1 MKFQPLINLLLT
13 KHANRLHQGVKL
25 KLAMINLIILLS
37 LSLSSSKS
45 FVIRPTSTSTFLP
58 TSQSQKCQIDSSSK
72 LLATTLKVSG
82 GEASA
87 PLSQRTAIDGE
98 LDGPLLNDIELLNE
112 ILASIVK
119 RESPAVHDKF
129 LELRDYGLDRAA
141 HPDGAMAP
149 LEQMIQCA
157 KDLTPYEALEVMR
170 TFSIALNLVN
180 AAEVYH
186 RQRLMRDEESAAD
199 EESSN
204 VGPLPLIMDSVRG
217 TVEHILDTE
226 DASKEDIMKKL
237 CQQQVE
243 IVLTAHP
250 TEVNRRT
257 LLRKYRQI
265 AENLAILDRP
275 FLHPFEKSEAKLELR
290 RIISSVWGA
299 DQIRREKPTPQQE
312 AAGGIAIIE
321 STLWDSVPSYLRK
334 LDAQC
339 RVSLGEKL
347 PQDMVP
353 LKISSWMGGD
363 RDGNPN
369 VTPLVTKE
377 VMLHQR
383 LRAAKLYLKDL
394 NALYDELA
402 ISSSFSDEFRVYANS
417 IKDSKDSRELYRRVI
432 GHLKKR
438 FIRTVHL
445 CEVELASLETES
457 YLSKIAASSVSVGS
471 TTIYDETLDPI
482 LKSSELLEPLQAMYT
497 SLSDTGFSDVAEG
510 LLLDV
515 IRRVNC
521 FGMTLVT
528 LDIREE
534 SGKHAAAMDAI
545 TKYLGIGSYLEW
557 DEEARCNFLQSE
569 LNSKRPFFRTRDM
582 DKLGFDDDVMKTLE
596 TYQMISTLDI
606 ETLGAYVIS
615 QAQTASDVL
624 NVMVLQKQFGMSED
638 KAMRVSPLFETLDD
652 LNNAPDV
659 LQSLFSM
666 PTYVGAVNGKQEVM
680 VGYSDSAKDAG
691 RLAANWALY
700 ESQEKMTN
708 IAAEHNIE
716 LTFFHGK
723 GGTVGRGGNPALYRA
738 ILSHPPNTINGR
750 FRVTEQGEMI
760 TQNFGTIET
769 AERTFDIYTAA
780 VLREAFV
787 KHVEPKEEWR
797 TQMQRISK
805 VSCDDYREL
814 VRHNTEFVPYFRQA
828 TPELE
833 LATMNIGSRPAKR
846 NPKGGIESLRA
857 IPWTFA
863 WTQTRTHLSAWLGV
877 GPALNDEH
885 ENSELNMREMYAEW
899 PWFRETVDLI
909 AMILSKTDFSISKNY
924 DEQLVHKTSANI
936 AELGNTIRD
945 MLVSTREGVTKITG
959 TTDIAG
965 PHRQLQR
972 LSNIIRNPYV
982 DPINVV
988 QAELLKRVRSMDD
1001 DSKLS
1006 KEELEEKRLI
1016 QDALI
1021 VSIKGIVQ
1029 GMRNSG

>member
-1 MKFQPLINLLLT
+1 MKLHPQIAHNLIGVKLKMINLLL
-13 KHANRLHQGVKL
+13 
-25 KLAMINLIILLS
+25 LLS
-37 LSLSSSKS
+37 LTFSSSKS
-45 FVIRPTSTSTFLP
+45 FQISPTAF
-58 TSQSQKCQIDSSSK
+58 QCKSS

-82 GEASA
+82 GETYA
-87 PLSQRTAIDGE
+87 PITQREKADDV
-98 LDGPLLNDIELLNE
+98 LDAPLLNDIELLND
-112 ILASIVK
+112 ILANIVE
-119 RESPAVHDKF
+119 RESPKVHDKF

-149 LEQMIQCA
+149 LNQMIESA

-186 RQRLMRDEESAAD
+186 RQRLMRDEEGYAD
-199 EESSN
+199 ESSDT
-204 VGPLPLIMDSVRG
+204 VGPLPLLLDSVRG
-217 TVEHILDTE
+217 TVEHMLETGE
-226 DASKEDIMKKL
+226 ASSKEEIMEKL
-237 CQQQVE
+237 CSQKVE

-257 LLRKYRQI
+257 LLRKYRQV
-265 AENLAILDRP
+265 AENLALLDRP
-275 FLHPFEKSEAKLELR
+275 GLHPFEKSEAKLELK

-299 DQIRREKPTPQQE
+299 DQIRRKKPTPQQE

-321 STLWDSVPSYLRK
+321 STLWEAIPSYLRK

-339 RVSLGEKL
+339 KVSLGQNL
-347 PQDMVP
+347 PQEVVP

-402 ISSSFSDEFRVYANS
+402 ISSNFSKEFRVYANS
-417 IKDSKDSRELYRRVI
+417 IQDNINKRELYRRVLS
-432 GHLKKR
+432 HLKKR
-438 FIRTVHL
+438 FIRTIQY
-445 CEVELASLETES
+445 CEDELNKLQTQS
-457 YLSKIAASSVSVGS
+457 YLSTIAASAVSVGS
-471 TTIYDETLDPI
+471 SPSYDESIDPI
-482 LKSSELLEPLQAMYT
+482 LKADESLVPLKMIYSSLEE
-497 SLSDTGFSDVAEG
+497 TGFKDVAEG
-510 LLLDV
+510 LLLDC
-515 IRRVNC
+515 IRRVVC

-545 TKYLGIGSYLEW
+545 TRYLGIGSYLEW
-557 DEEARCNFLQSE
+557 DEETKCNFLQSE

-582 DKLGFDDDVMKTLE
+582 DKLGFEDEVLKTLK
-596 TYQMISTLDI
+596 TYQMASTLDI

-615 QAQTASDVL
+615 QAKTASDVL
-624 NVMVLQKQFGMSED
+624 AVMVLQKQFGMSD
-638 KAMRVSPLFETLDD
+638 SKAMRVAPLFETLDD
-652 LNNAPDV
+652 LTNAPDV
-659 LQSLFSM
+659 LKSLFSM

-691 RLAANWALY
+691 RFAASWALY
-700 ESQEKMTN
+700 ESQEKMTE
-708 IAAEHNIE
+708 IAKVNNIE

-738 ILSHPPNTINGR
+738 ILSHPPGTINSR

-760 TQNFGTIET
+760 TQNFGTIGT

-780 VLREAFV
+780 ILREAFV
-787 KHVEPKEEWR
+787 DHVKPKKEWR
-797 TQMQRISK
+797 DQMNRISK
-805 VSCDDYREL
+805 LSCDDYRAL
-814 VRHNTEFVPYFRQA
+814 VRHNAEFVPYFRQA

-877 GPALNDEH
+877 GPALMDED
-885 ENSELNMREMYAEW
+885 ENSAENMTEMYKEW

-924 DEQLVHKTSANI
+924 DDQLVHKTSENI
-936 AELGNTIRD
+936 AKLGDTIRD
-945 MLVSTREGVTKITG
+945 MLVNTREGVVKITG
-959 TTDIAG
+959 TTNIAG
-965 PHRQLQR
+965 PHAQLQR

-988 QAELLKRVRSMDD
+988 QAELLKRLRSMEED

-1006 KEELEEKRLI
+1006 KKELEEKNLI

-1021 VSIKGIVQ
+1021 VSINGIVQ

>member
-1 MKFQPLINLLLT
+1 
-13 KHANRLHQGVKL
+13 
-25 KLAMINLIILLS
+25 
-37 LSLSSSKS
+37 
-45 FVIRPTSTSTFLP
+45 
-58 TSQSQKCQIDSSSK
+58 
-72 LLATTLKVSG
+72 
-82 GEASA
+82 
-87 PLSQRTAIDGE
+87 
-98 LDGPLLNDIELLNE
+98 
-112 ILASIVK
+112 
-119 RESPAVHDKF
+119 
-129 LELRDYGLDRAA
+129 
-141 HPDGAMAP
+141 
-149 LEQMIQCA
+149 
-157 KDLTPYEALEVMR
+157 
-170 TFSIALNLVN
+170 
-180 AAEVYH
+180 
-186 RQRLMRDEESAAD
+186 
-199 EESSN
+199 
-204 VGPLPLIMDSVRG
+204 
-217 TVEHILDTE
+217 
-226 DASKEDIMKKL
+226 
-237 CQQQVE
+237 
-243 IVLTAHP
+243 
-250 TEVNRRT
+250 
-257 LLRKYRQI
+257 
-265 AENLAILDRP
+265 
-275 FLHPFEKSEAKLELR
+275 
-290 RIISSVWGA
+290 
-299 DQIRREKPTPQQE
+299 
-312 AAGGIAIIE
+312 
-321 STLWDSVPSYLRK
+321 
-334 LDAQC
+334 
-339 RVSLGEKL
+339 
-347 PQDMVP
+347 MVP

-1029 GMRNSG
+1029 GMRNSGDRKSVV

>member
-1 MKFQPLINLLLT
+1 MKPQPLINLFT
-13 KHANRLHQGVKL
+13 QGLKVKL
-25 KLAMINLIILLS
+25 TMINLILLLS
-37 LSLSSSKS
+37 LTFSSSKS
-45 FVIRPTSTSTFLP
+45 FQIRPSKSAFLP
-58 TSQSQKCQIDSSSK
+58 KQSQCQIDSSSK

-82 GEASA
+82 GETSA
-87 PLSQRTAIDGE
+87 PLSQRASID
-98 LDGPLLNDIELLNE
+98 DVVDAPLLNDIELLSG
-112 ILASIVK
+112 ILATIVE
-119 RESPAVHDKF
+119 RESPKVHDKF
-129 LELRDYGLDRAA
+129 LELRSYGLDRAA

-149 LEQMIQCA
+149 LEQMIECA

-186 RQRLMRDEESAAD
+186 RQRLMRDEESEAD
-199 EESSN
+199 ESSSN
-204 VGPLPLIMDSVRG
+204 VGPLPLLMDSVRG
-217 TVEHILDTE
+217 TIDYVLESGE
-226 DASKEDIMKKL
+226 AASTEDIMDKL
-237 CQQQVE
+237 CRQKVE

-257 LLRKYRQI
+257 LLRKYRQV
-265 AENLAILDRP
+265 AENLAKLDRP
-275 FLHPFEKSEAKLELR
+275 GLHPYEKSEAMLELR

-299 DQIRREKPTPQQE
+299 DQIRRKKPTPQQE

-321 STLWDSVPSYLRK
+321 STLWEAIPSYLRK

-339 RVSLGEKL
+339 RVSLGKKL
-347 PQDMVP
+347 PQNAVP

-402 ISSSFSDEFRVYANS
+402 ISSNFSNEFRVYANS
-417 IKDSKDSRELYRRVI
+417 IKDNKDKRELYRRVI

-438 FIRTVHL
+438 FIRTVHM
-445 CEVELASLETES
+445 CEAELATLHTQS
-457 YLSKIAASSVSVGS
+457 YLSAVAASSISVGS
-471 TTIYDETLDPI
+471 STAHDETIDPI
-482 LKSSELLEPLQAMYT
+482 MKASELLEPLQIIYS
-497 SLSDTGFSDVAEG
+497 SLVETGFNDVAEG
-510 LLLDV
+510 LLLDL

-545 TKYLGIGSYLEW
+545 TRYLGIGSYLEW
-557 DEEARCNFLQSE
+557 NEETKCNFLQSE

-582 DKLGFDDDVMKTLE
+582 DKLGFDEGVLNTLK
-596 TYQMISTLDI
+596 TYQMASTLDI

-624 NVMVLQKQFGMSED
+624 TVMVLQKQFGMSGSG
-638 KAMRVSPLFETLDD
+638 AMRVAPLFETLDD
-652 LNNAPDV
+652 LTNAPDV
-659 LQSLFSM
+659 LRSLFSM

-700 ESQEKMTN
+700 ESQEKMIN
-708 IAAEHNIE
+708 IAKEQNIE

-738 ILSHPPNTINGR
+738 ILSHPPNTINSR

-787 KHVEPKEEWR
+787 KHVEPKKEWR
-797 TQMQRISK
+797 EQMSRISK
-805 VSCDDYREL
+805 ISCDDYRAL
-814 VRHNTEFVPYFRQA
+814 VRHNAEFVPYFRQA

-885 ENSELNMREMYAEW
+885 ENSESNMREMYAEW

-924 DEQLVHKTSANI
+924 DDQLVQKTSTNI

-945 MLVSTREGVTKITG
+945 MLVSTREGVTKVTG
-959 TTDIAG
+959 TTDTEG
-965 PHRQLQR
+965 PHSQLQR

-988 QAELLKRVRSMDD
+988 QAELLKRLRSINAD

-1006 KEELEEKRLI
+1006 KSELEEKRII

-1021 VSIKGIVQ
+1021 TSINGIVQ